1 MQFWSEIILVISNQ
15 TRATR
20 SFDFEITCM
29 ISDQIALHLVQLP
42 LLIILIQ
49 ILTMSVCSKI
59 FPNHR
64 DTGGFTSKP
73 EVPQQEQGAWYV
85 WSLKIFV
92 CLTGGLL
99 GHYWQ
104 PQLLDGAVYQL
115 QSSLWQC
122 WPWMPNNFLLLIPV
136 LSYMAC
142 LPFSLFSSSS
152 HPSSDSKI
160 CFIN

>member
-1 MQFWSEIILVISNQ
+1 MSTTILLLNNTLGIHRTLSLFAILQYWSINFIIIFIYL
-15 TRATR
+15 
-20 SFDFEITCM
+20 F
-29 ISDQIALHLVQLP
+29 
-42 LLIILIQ
+42 ILIQ

-73 EVPQQEQGAWYV
+73 EVPQQNQGAWYV

-104 PQLLDGAVYQL
+104 PQLLDGAAYQL

>member
-1 MQFWSEIILVISNQ
+1 MSTTILLLNNTLGIHRTLSLFAILQYWSINFIIIFIYL
-15 TRATR
+15 
-20 SFDFEITCM
+20 F
-29 ISDQIALHLVQLP
+29 
-42 LLIILIQ
+42 ILIQ

>member
-1 MQFWSEIILVISNQ
+1 MSTTILLLNNTLGIHRTLSLFAILQYWSINFIIIFIYL
-15 TRATR
+15 
-20 SFDFEITCM
+20 F
-29 ISDQIALHLVQLP
+29 
-42 LLIILIQ
+42 ILIQ

-104 PQLLDGAVYQL
+104 PQLLDGVAYQL